1 MAAFEDRASCLL
13 SHIGGWAMLQDQIL
27 DAMTAKQYYDGCL
40 DGSVECTYWFQATLF
55 MCLPTI
61 LATIWFTRLAY
72 QGSKWDIFNVLI
84 YGLMYPITVP
94 LAIIGRTCTMQSW
107 REEHEVL
114 SFWKFF
120 EIIGE
125 AIPQVI
131 VYWEYFANYG
141 TYHSITSL
149 FSNIHSMIML
159 FISLF
164 KLARAWRHMCKEQ
177 LPNHV

>member
-40 DGSVECTYWFQATLF
+40 DGSVECTYWIQATLF

-72 QGSKWDIFNVLI
+72 QGSKWDIFNVFI

-94 LAIIGRTCTMQSW
+94 LAIIGRTYTM
-107 REEHEVL
+107 
-114 SFWKFF
+114 
-120 EIIGE
+120 
-125 AIPQVI
+125 
-131 VYWEYFANYG
+131 
-141 TYHSITSL
+141 
-149 FSNIHSMIML
+149 
-159 FISLF
+159 
-164 KLARAWRHMCKEQ
+164 
-177 LPNHV
+177 